1 MSRFSRAFDG
11 ALKAAGLQQADAAA
25 IAGYHTSMV
34 SRLLKGRSALSPKH
48 VKQLLLAIQNTADRA
63 HCLTEFLY
71 DCCPEDDRRQLIIS
85 LGQAHEARA
94 VGQDELS
101 NDLAALERLAENND
115 ELKELFSILVQ
126 LLSTKHGRD
135 VEHEARVVDAVLTSA
150 EKGRA
155 PIPPA
160 KKRVLDDPGA

>member
-11 ALKAAGLQQADAAA
+11 ALKAAGLQQADAAH

-48 VKQLLLAIQNTADRA
+48 VKQLLLAIQNTGDRA

-71 DCCPEDDRRQLIIS
+71 DCCPEDYRESLIIS
-85 LGQAHEARA
+85 LGQVQEARA
-94 VGQDELS
+94 VGQDELTG
-101 NDLAALERLAENND
+101 DLAVLERLAIDND
-115 ELKELFSILVQ
+115 ELKELFAVLVQ
-126 LLSTKHGRD
+126 LLTTKHGAD
-135 VEHEARVVDAVLTSA
+135 DAREERVLSGALKSA
-150 EKGRA
+150 EKGKA

-160 KKRVLDDPGA
+160 KKRAAGGRGA